1 MLTMF
6 LTFVKVGLFSF
17 GGGYAVLAML
27 QQEIV
32 VKHGWLTASEFTDIV
47 AISQMTPGPI
57 AINAATFI
65 GFKTHGI
72 WGSVLCTL
80 GVILAPLCL
89 MMILTHTYIKLQQKE
104 WFKNMFKSLR
114 LLSVG
119 LIAAAM
125 VLIGKSA
132 FPDLFSVGVFVVCF
146 LILWRWK
153 VNPIYMLL
161 GVAVFGMVFG

>member
-1 MLTMF
+1 MF

-65 GFKTHGI
+65 GFKTHGVL
-72 WGSVLCTL
+72 GSVLCTL

>member
-17 GGGYAVLAML
+17 GGGYAILAML

-32 VKHGWLTASEFTDIV
+32 VKHGWLTASEFTDVV

-72 WGSVLCTL
+72 LGSVLCTF

-89 MMILTHTYIKLQQKE
+89 MLILTHTYIKLQQKE
-104 WFKNMFKSLR
+104 WFKNLFKSLR

-146 LILWRWK
+146 LIIWRWK

-161 GVAVFGMVFG
+161 GVAAFGMVFG

>member
-65 GFKTHGI
+65 GFKTHGVL
-72 WGSVLCTL
+72 GSVLCTF

>member
-65 GFKTHGI
+65 GFKTHGVL
-72 WGSVLCTL
+72 GSVLCTL

-104 WFKNMFKSLR
+104 WFKNMFKCLR

>member
-72 WGSVLCTL
+72 LGSVLCTF

-161 GVAVFGMVFG
+161 GVAAFGMVFG